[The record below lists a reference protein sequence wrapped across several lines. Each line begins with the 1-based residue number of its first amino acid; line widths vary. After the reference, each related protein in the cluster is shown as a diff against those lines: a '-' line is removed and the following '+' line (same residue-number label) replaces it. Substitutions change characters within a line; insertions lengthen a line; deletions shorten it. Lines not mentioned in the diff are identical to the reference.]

1 MPVRVSGNLS
11 IPDDELEWKFT
22 PSGGPGG
29 QHANRSN
36 TRVELTWSVY
46 ESQALSS
53 RQRATLVEA
62 FGTEI
67 RLKVDDH
74 RSQLR
79 NRELAQERLG
89 ERVADA
95 LRPKKTRRSTKPS
108 RGAVRRRLDDKKRTS
123 QKKQSRGRVRD
134 W

>member
-1 MPVRVSGNLS
+1 MRVSNQLT
-11 IPDDELEWKFT
+11 IPDDELQWRFT

-36 TRVELTWSVY
+36 TRAELTWSIVDSAVLT
-46 ESQALSS
+46 E
-53 RQRATLVEA
+53 RQRKTLIDA
-62 FGTEI
+62 FGSDI

-79 NRELAQERLG
+79 NRELAAERLA
-89 ERVADA
+89 ERVAAA
-95 LRPKKTRRSTKPS
+95 LAPTKTRRATKPS
-108 RGAVRRRLDDKKRTS
+108 RGAVRRRLEHKKRTS